1 MFCSGRGLCG
11 IQSNSPSSVHLPS
24 LCWGYKGDIES
35 CFVASFPLML
45 VCSFHLTLTPIRN
58 MGSLGNMTDVRGAG
72 WQGGYWCRSV
82 ELQTHTSGVA
92 QCRYPRRTTWR
103 AQLYVW
109 RKKYQINF
117 NVFSCLPLS
126 SFFLKCVLLLNGLF
140 ISFVFLLSCYST
152 LQEADGADVHS
163 KLLVSTSNVHGSNV
177 HNGQSGRLQG
187 FVLDD
192 CLAPLACVFL
202 WRQISVKSQQQLMVC
217 GCD

>member
-1 MFCSGRGLCG
+1 MFCSGRGICG

-24 LCWGYKGDIES
+24 LCWGYKGDIKS
-35 CFVASFPLML
+35 CFVASIPLML
-45 VCSFHLTLTPIRN
+45 VCSFHLTLTPIGN

-140 ISFVFLLSCYST
+140 ISFVFLFVLLFHFTRSRRLRCPLQTPGQHLQCPWEQCPQWAVWTSSWFCTRWLSCPTGLCVSV
-152 LQEADGADVHS
+152 EADKCKRS
-163 KLLVSTSNVHGSNV
+163 
-177 HNGQSGRLQG
+177 
-187 FVLDD
+187 
-192 CLAPLACVFL
+192 
-202 WRQISVKSQQQLMVC
+202 
-217 GCD
+217 